1 VPSSEP
7 DYYELL
13 GVPRDASQDEIKRA
27 FRRLARELHPDTG
40 HNDPEAEAKFKQV
53 ARAYEVLSDPEKR
66 RRYDAFGPEGVEGTV
81 RTGSPFDFGGLGD
94 VFEAFFGASP
104 FGGGRR
110 QSGPPRGE
118 DLEVVADLDFTDA
131 VFGCEHAVSVRTA
144 VACQECNATGAAEG
158 TQPVTCYECQGTG
171 HVQRVC
177 QSLIGSVVQSSPC
190 ARCGGSG
197 EVIPS
202 PCPRC
207 GGEGRVIEERTYT
220 VDIPAGVD
228 TGSTLRLSGR
238 GAAGPRGGR
247 PGDLYVHLRVR
258 PHPRFTRDGVDL
270 HTTIEL
276 PYTQAVL
283 GTTLELETLDG
294 VENLEVPRGTPSGT
308 TFRLRGRGVPHLERR
323 SRGDLLVTV
332 VVEVPTELGEE
343 EEELLR
349 RLAELRGEPVAPPP
363 NGLMSRLRSAF
374 K

>member
-1 VPSSEP
+1 M
-7 DYYELL
+7 
-13 GVPRDASQDEIKRA
+13 
-27 FRRLARELHPDTG
+27 
-40 HNDPEAEAKFKQV
+40 

-171 HVQRVC
+171 HVQRVR

-270 HTTIEL
+270 HDDRAALHAGGAGHDAGARDARRRRAAECPGDAVGHDL
-276 PYTQAVL
+276 PAA
-283 GTTLELETLDG
+283 G
-294 VENLEVPRGTPSGT
+294 P
-308 TFRLRGRGVPHLERR
+308 GRATRRR
-323 SRGDLLVTV
+323 SCGDLLVTV
-332 VVEVPTELGEE
+332 VVEVPTELSEE
-343 EEELLR
+343 EEECCAASPSCGR
-349 RLAELRGEPVAPPP
+349 AGGPTAQRAVPPP
-363 NGLMSRLRSAF
+363 LGAR
-374 K
+374 